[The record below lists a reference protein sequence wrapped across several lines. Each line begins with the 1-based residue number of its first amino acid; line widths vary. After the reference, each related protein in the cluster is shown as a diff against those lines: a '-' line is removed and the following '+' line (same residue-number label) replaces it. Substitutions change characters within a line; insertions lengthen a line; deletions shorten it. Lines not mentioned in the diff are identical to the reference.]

1 MRTIDD
7 NFYDLNGAHLLRP
20 NVYKYCSWLML
31 RIKIFANHSIA
42 VHDYFWLMLWLT
54 FVAANIVPIESVAGC
69 PKS

>member
-7 NFYDLNGAHLLRP
+7 KFYDLNDASFAPAKRVHVLRLAH
-20 NVYKYCSWLML
+20 VTQQDHA
-31 RIKIFANHSIA
+31 KI
-42 VHDYFWLMLWLT
+42 VVLGYVWRMLWLT